1 MPRRGTERLTVRLT
15 PGEHSRIRERAAA
28 VHLRPGPFLRHRALH
43 EDLRDLHLRELAAR
57 VGALI
62 VVLEDEPER
71 APEVIETLRALL
83 RELL

>member
-1 MPRRGTERLTVRLT
+1 MARRYTTWVNTRFT
-15 PGEHSRIRERAAA
+15 PAEMKRIRERAAA

-43 EDLRDLHLRELAAR
+43 EDLRDLHQRELAAR